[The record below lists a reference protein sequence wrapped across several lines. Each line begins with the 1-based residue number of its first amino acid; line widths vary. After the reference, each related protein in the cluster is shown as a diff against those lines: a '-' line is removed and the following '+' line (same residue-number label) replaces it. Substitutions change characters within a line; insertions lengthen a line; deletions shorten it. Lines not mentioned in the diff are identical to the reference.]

1 MKVSDIVFATHL
13 VPYKMRKTQ
22 RPITSYFDREIKA
35 VTQMDYGVNVFS
47 KRSYFGPIILTP
59 F

>member
-1 MKVSDIVFATHL
+1 MRVSDIVFAAHL

-22 RPITSYFDREIKA
+22 RPITSHFDREN
-35 VTQMDYGVNVFS
+35 VTQMDYGVKVFP

>member
-1 MKVSDIVFATHL
+1 MRVSDIVFAAHL

-35 VTQMDYGVNVFS
+35 VTQMDYGVKVFP
-47 KRSYFGPIILTP
+47 KRSYFGAIILTP

>member
-1 MKVSDIVFATHL
+1 MRVSDIVFAAHL
-13 VPYKMRKTQ
+13 VPYK

-35 VTQMDYGVNVFS
+35 VTQMDYGVKVFP
-47 KRSYFGPIILTP
+47 KRSYFGAIILTP